1 MVLKVFLAFVIL
13 ANAEREE
20 GPLGRLSEEGPARL
34 DGFPRMAKERFL
46 GIPVVRGKLEPCVA
60 ASAIF
65 ELSKLDVVDVSSSR
79 LLFRRF
85 HHQNKAQRTM
95 EVKMM
100 QTTASVTDRPIF
112 VDVLEEKVACDEVGD
127 EDVDEMDSDRV

>member
-20 GPLGRLSEEGPARL
+20 EPLGRLDEEWPARL
-34 DGFPRMAKERFL
+34 DGFPRMARERFL
-46 GIPVVRGKLEPCVA
+46 GIPVVRGKLEPFVA

-85 HHQNKAQRTM
+85 HHQNRAQKTM
-95 EVKMM
+95 ELKMT
-100 QTTASVTDRPIF
+100 QTTASVTDKPIF
-112 VDVLEEKVACDEVGD
+112 VDVLEVKFACDEVGD
-127 EDVDEMDSDRV
+127 DDEDETDSDRV